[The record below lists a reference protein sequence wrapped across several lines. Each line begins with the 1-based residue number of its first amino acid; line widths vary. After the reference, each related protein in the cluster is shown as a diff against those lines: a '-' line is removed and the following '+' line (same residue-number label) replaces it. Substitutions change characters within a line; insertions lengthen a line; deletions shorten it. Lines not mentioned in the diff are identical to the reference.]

1 MQPFGRIRQI
11 EFAGED
17 GLILYALGESLPEK
31 NAVVQQV
38 ASAIS
43 AQSYPWLIEVVPS
56 YDSVML
62 VFDMF
67 QVDHHHVYQALLA
80 LPLVSDSDHHPAQH
94 HCLPVWYGAP
104 QANDLGKIAGI
115 TGLTERQIVEMHT
128 SATYKAFAV
137 GFTPGFAYLGE
148 INTAL
153 SVPRMAKP
161 RTKVPAGAVAIADRQ
176 TAVYPSKSP
185 GGWHLLGL
193 CPVPLYRPE
202 DNASVLINAGDT
214 VSFEAVSRES
224 FIEIASQHNFEWDIH
239 A

>member
-80 LPLVSDSDHHPAQH
+80 LPLVSDSDHHRAQH

-115 TGLTERQIVEMHT
+115 TGLT
-128 SATYKAFAV
+128 
-137 GFTPGFAYLGE
+137 
-148 INTAL
+148 
-153 SVPRMAKP
+153 
-161 RTKVPAGAVAIADRQ
+161 
-176 TAVYPSKSP
+176 
-185 GGWHLLGL
+185 
-193 CPVPLYRPE
+193 
-202 DNASVLINAGDT
+202 
-214 VSFEAVSRES
+214 
-224 FIEIASQHNFEWDIH
+224 
-239 A
+239 